1 MFYGFG
7 EASSVEALENGGKS
21 QEWWTL
27 IEEGKKKCRRKLVE
41 ASPCRQAWEKKKKNW
56 KSFAS
61 HSVKNSCGLNEA
73 LNKS

>member
-27 IEEGKKKCRRKLVE
+27 IEEENKNAEESWWRLALVGKLGRKRRKIG
-41 ASPCRQAWEKKKKNW
+41 SPLQAIR
-56 KSFAS
+56 SRIA
-61 HSVKNSCGLNEA
+61 VD
-73 LNKS
+73 